1 MRRLKKES
9 VSHVFAWSRK
19 ECESDVERKT
29 CALKKETLNDEQ
41 AASIQNGA
49 AYEEIESDG

>member
-1 MRRLKKES
+1 
-9 VSHVFAWSRK
+9 VFAWSRK